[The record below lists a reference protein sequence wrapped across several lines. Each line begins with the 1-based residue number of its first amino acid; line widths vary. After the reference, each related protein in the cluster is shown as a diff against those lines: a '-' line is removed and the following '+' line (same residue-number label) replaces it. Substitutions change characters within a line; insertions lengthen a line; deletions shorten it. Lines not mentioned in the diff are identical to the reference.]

1 VAMVPDEEHDVI
13 IPEILTESG
22 LRRFAPKL

>member
-1 VAMVPDEEHDVI
+1 VPEENHDVI

-22 LRRFAPKL
+22 LRHFDVA